1 VRNRPSK
8 GSSARI
14 NTRMRRRCYESG
26 HIAGISKT
34 GYVPAT
40 PRCLDCRHD
49 LPPTSTNSSPVA
61 GLLLG
66 PRRTRGTARGAV
78 PAAAGR
84 RGPESVNRTTWA
96 QAGPADL
103 VTADSDDFPTQPIAV
118 GRHQVGLV
126 LDGRH
131 RRAPEAMSRRVS
143 SAYRPPPR
151 PPSWHHHA
159 APAGGASHREP
170 ARTAARPSRSGIL
183 IAVAVAVAVITG
195 SLGLLSWAAAPDA
208 PARSV
213 PATSPEPGARKQD
226 DVPPRSPPPGSGD
239 RARNGALGAA
249 DGAVPD
255 GVSVFD
261 DEFPAVA
268 NLDPGLLV
276 ALRRAAADAA
286 DDRVEFVVNSGWR
299 SPEYQEHLLDEAI
312 SKYGSEKEAAR
323 WVATADT
330 SPHVSGDAV
339 DIGPTGAAAWLSEHG
354 AGYGLCQIYRNEP
367 WHFERRPDAVED
379 GCPRMYADPTHDPRM
394 QQ

>member
-1 VRNRPSK
+1 
-8 GSSARI
+8 
-14 NTRMRRRCYESG
+14 
-26 HIAGISKT
+26 
-34 GYVPAT
+34 
-40 PRCLDCRHD
+40 
-49 LPPTSTNSSPVA
+49 
-61 GLLLG
+61 
-66 PRRTRGTARGAV
+66 
-78 PAAAGR
+78 
-84 RGPESVNRTTWA
+84 
-96 QAGPADL
+96 
-103 VTADSDDFPTQPIAV
+103 
-118 GRHQVGLV
+118 
-126 LDGRH
+126 
-131 RRAPEAMSRRVS
+131 
-143 SAYRPPPR
+143 
-151 PPSWHHHA
+151 
-159 APAGGASHREP
+159 
-170 ARTAARPSRSGIL
+170 
-183 IAVAVAVAVITG
+183 
-195 SLGLLSWAAAPDA
+195 
-208 PARSV
+208 
-213 PATSPEPGARKQD
+213 
-226 DVPPRSPPPGSGD
+226 
-239 RARNGALGAA
+239 
-249 DGAVPD
+249 
-255 GVSVFD
+255 VSVFD